1 MHRLEPKPGDTS
13 KDPSK
18 TYFSRKCRQE
28 SWASTA
34 GNVGPFSMAT
44 LRTAETESRE
54 EEWNMSHDCTEKK
67 DERVM
72 KDDEITGS

>member
-1 MHRLEPKPGDTS
+1 MENRARVQFLCQIQCIDLN
-13 KDPSK
+13 
-18 TYFSRKCRQE
+18 RKKKIHVEQE

-54 EEWNMSHDCTEKK
+54 EEWNMSHDYTGENK
-67 DERVM
+67 M
-72 KDDEITGS
+72 KES